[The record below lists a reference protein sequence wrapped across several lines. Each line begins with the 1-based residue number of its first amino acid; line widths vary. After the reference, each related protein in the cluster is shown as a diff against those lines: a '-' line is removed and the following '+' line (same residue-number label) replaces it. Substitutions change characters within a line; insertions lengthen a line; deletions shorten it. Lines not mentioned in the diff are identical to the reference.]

1 MVSALQDSGVWIMS
15 TPDISSNMHQSNN
28 SISATD
34 LNILP
39 PPFPSS
45 TSVDRVAVL
54 ERQMKAALAMIER
67 LNEQIE
73 SLESQQTISVAG
85 KKYTLDEL
93 TNAVADKLKAKANL
107 W

>member
-1 MVSALQDSGVWIMS
+1 
-15 TPDISSNMHQSNN
+15 
-28 SISATD
+28 
-34 LNILP
+34 
-39 PPFPSS
+39 
-45 TSVDRVAVL
+45 
-54 ERQMKAALAMIER
+54 MKAALAMIER